1 MALPTY
7 FCRSNEKLT
16 QEVRVVNV
24 FERDTYSEVPKRDI
38 YSEVPL
44 RDLKAWSCKDEVV
57 HIRAEPGGVPL
68 KNLWECFFVQHLNY
82 TLIDNCTILKIPL
95 MHAPMVARKT
105 NLEIQGEVSR
115 VL

>member
-68 KNLWECFFVQHLNY
+68 KNL
-82 TLIDNCTILKIPL
+82 
-95 MHAPMVARKT
+95 
-105 NLEIQGEVSR
+105 EVIEALQLGFSR
-115 VL
+115 TDDDKRSRELD